1 MRSGLSVI
9 IVNYNGAKF
18 LLNCINSFQQHLI
31 ENDINYEF
39 LILDNASTDNSVK
52 LINDIV
58 LKNTQVFFTPST
70 VNHGF
75 AKANNILVEKANYS
89 NIVLLNNDTLTI
101 DIQDLCNKIKTN
113 QLKQNT
119 VYTCEIVNADHTK
132 QKNVFTYPSIFKLI
146 IDIFLI
152 KKTLFK
158 FYILF
163 FADKN
168 STNNSKKYFSGC
180 YFVISK
186 SFFESIGGFDDSF
199 FFYHEECDLFL
210 RLEVKGVKKEVLYDK
225 IIHYGSGGGSVSDF
239 SFINY
244 YVNLAKLLIKH
255 KYGSKKR
262 IKVLFNLG
270 FKFRIL
276 LLKLGLNI
284 PYSPFSHTYFN
295 NKDVNVPKKHLI
307 QLHKTTLNKIAQI

>member
-1 MRSGLSVI
+1 MRAGLSVI

-31 ENDINYEF
+31 KNDINHEF
-39 LILDNASTDNSVK
+39 LILDNASTDDSVQI
-52 LINDIV
+52 LNDIS
-58 LKNTQVFFTPST
+58 LKDTQVIFTPST

-75 AKANNILVEKANYS
+75 AKANNILVEKANYDYV
-89 NIVLLNNDTLTI
+89 VLLNNDTLTI
-101 DIQDLCNKIKTN
+101 DIQELCTKIKTN
-113 QLKQNT
+113 QLKKNT
-119 VYTCEIVNADHTK
+119 VYTCEILNADHTK
-132 QKNVFTYPSIFKLI
+132 QKNIFTYPSTFKLI

-152 KKTLFK
+152 KKIFFK

-163 FADKN
+163 FTEKHLDD
-168 STNNSKKYFSGC
+168 NSKKYFSGC
-180 YFVISK
+180 YFVINK
-186 SFFESIGGFDDSF
+186 SFYESIGGFDDSF

-255 KYGSKKR
+255 KYGSEKR
-262 IKVLFNLG
+262 IKTLFNLG
-270 FKFRIL
+270 FQFRIV
-276 LLKLGLNI
+276 LLKMGLNI

-295 NKDVNVPKKHLI
+295 NKGIDVSKKHLI
-307 QLHKTTLNKIAQI
+307 KLHKSTLNKIAHI